1 MYNQN
6 LKRYYFHI
14 LIIDDDQKIRL
25 LLKQFLENN
34 GLRVSD
40 VENTNQAKK
49 IMESIIFDLLVIDI
63 MMPGTTGIEWLIELR
78 EHNSVPAIFLTA
90 LGETEDRIKGLSAG
104 ADDYLPKPFE
114 PRELVLRIRRILER
128 AITSPSG
135 HSEVIFG
142 NFAFNI
148 ENRKLSKK
156 DELVYLTTS
165 EQDLL
170 SCFADNPNKTLSRD
184 NLIKLLEGRMQGRS
198 IDVAIARLRS
208 KIETDP
214 KQPYFLT
221 TVRHLGWKLQI
232 DKLIG

>member
-1 MYNQN
+1 MA
-6 LKRYYFHI
+6 KMSEPEAHI
-14 LIIDDDQKIRL
+14 LVIDDDERL
-25 LLKQFLENN
+25 LELRKRFLEES
-34 GLRVSD
+34 GFRVTGAKETD
-40 VENTNQAKK
+40 QANLFMKG
-49 IMESIIFDLLVIDI
+49 IHFDLLVIDI

-135 HSEVIFG
+135 HSEVVFG

-214 KQPYFLT
+214 KEPYFLT